1 LFVFAAAAAYLFVV
15 ISSRLVLVVQKWT
28 IIFRQCRSRWWTV
41 KKEASFYL
49 IVFYCLN
56 YLLLRLAGSC
66 PDFLHR
72 CFVVVPSR
80 KGGFSLRC
88 VCVFVDREECLEGI
102 TVIPRGEGF
111 RERERERE
119 KSSSLFLAP
128 ILFSFLLAICAHL
141 LSRPTEL
148 PDTH

>member
-1 LFVFAAAAAYLFVV
+1 M
-15 ISSRLVLVVQKWT
+15 
-28 IIFRQCRSRWWTV
+28 

-56 YLLLRLAGSC
+56 YLLLRLAESC

-111 RERERERE
+111 RERERER
-119 KSSSLFLAP
+119 KVIIA
-128 ILFSFLLAICAHL
+128 ILGSDSFFFSTGYMRTPFI
-141 LSRPTEL
+141 T
-148 PDTH
+148 THRVARYTLTT